1 MIQSF
6 ISIFYIKIYF
16 KMLSNFLQQIRA
28 LDKNIDHREFD
39 KQVEKVVDRR
49 DNTVFSD
56 NYI

>member
-16 KMLSNFLQQIRA
+16 KMPSNFLKQIRA

-39 KQVEKVVDRR
+39 KKVEKVVGRR
-49 DNTVFSD
+49 DNTVFND